1 MADTVKLING
11 LGRIVEIPI
20 EVPGKEKT
28 EEQNDKLSDV
38 SGQFSRK
45 DDLIVGIR
53 VAAMH
58 IYSRADKYVE
68 YIHQYRV

>member
-58 IYSRADKYVE
+58 IYSRADKYVDE
-68 YIHQYRV
+68 LTNP